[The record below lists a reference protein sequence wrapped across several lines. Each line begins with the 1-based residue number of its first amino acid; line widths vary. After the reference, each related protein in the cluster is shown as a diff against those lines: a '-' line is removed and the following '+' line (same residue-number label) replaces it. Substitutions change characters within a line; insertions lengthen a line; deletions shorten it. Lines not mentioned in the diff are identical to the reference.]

1 MPTSSEPVGPGETPP
16 EVQPRSLALATA
28 AAALLILA
36 GLAAEGQAP
45 AGSLKAFPTAEG
57 FGRFAVGGR
66 GGSICQVTTLADA
79 GPGSLRDCLTRSGPR
94 TVVFR
99 VGGTIVVDSTIEVHS
114 GRLTIAG
121 QTAPGGGIQ
130 IRNGDTPNSAVQ
142 IVADDVIVRH
152 IRFSAG
158 PTRNR
163 STNNDALFFAGSRA
177 IFDHVSAR
185 WATDENVDV
194 VYRDH
199 PYGDVTV
206 QWALIA
212 EPLNG
217 TVAHPGGHAYCFLA
231 GGHRVSLLHSLLED
245 CTLRA
250 PAVATRDGF
259 ALVNSVI
266 YNWSERAL
274 DVYARFGPV
283 AVAALGNL
291 WQMGPSSMTSAA
303 NRPARLNMGHRL
315 GGAPQDYSL
324 FASGNRS
331 FATGA
336 GQAAL
341 VPVPER
347 SALVAHPP
355 FPVDPASAT
364 SAEQAFR
371 DVMAFAG
378 AFPRDAADARI
389 VEEARTCTGH
399 ILRNESEI
407 AGGYPVLAGG
417 APYPDADA
425 DGMSDAWEAAHGVS
439 DPNGDADKDGYTNLE
454 EFLNELAGDQDGAG
468 NILNR
473 AGTGRGPVPPLNCNI
488 AVRETGGTDD
498 RRGH

>member
-1 MPTSSEPVGPGETPP
+1 MP
-16 EVQPRSLALATA
+16 EVKPRSLALATA

-36 GLAAEGQAP
+36 SLAAEGQAP

-57 FGRFAVGGR
+57 FGRFATGGR
-66 GGSICQVTTLADA
+66 GGSICQVTTLADS

-99 VGGTIVVDSTIEVHS
+99 VGGTIVVNSTIAVHD

-142 IVADDVIVRH
+142 IIADDVIVRH
-152 IRFSAG
+152 VRFSAG
-158 PTRNR
+158 PTHNR
-163 STNNDALFFAGSRA
+163 STNNDALFFAGNRA

-194 VYRDH
+194 VYGNR

-217 TVAHPGGHAYCFLA
+217 TLAHPGGHAYCFMS
-231 GGHRVSLLHSLLED
+231 GGRRVSLLHSLLED

-250 PAVATRDGF
+250 PDVATRDGF

-283 AVAALGNL
+283 EIAALGNL
-291 WQMGPSSMTSAA
+291 WQMGPSSVRNAA
-303 NRPARLNMGHRL
+303 NTPARLNMGHRL
-315 GGAPQDYSL
+315 GGEPQDYSL
-324 FASGNRS
+324 FAAGNRS

-341 VPVPER
+341 VPAPER
-347 SALVAHPP
+347 AALVQSPP
-355 FPVDPASAT
+355 FPVDPARVT
-364 SAEQAFR
+364 DPEQAFR

-378 AFPRDAADARI
+378 AFPRDAADTRI
-389 VEEARTCTGH
+389 VEEARTCTGR
-399 ILRNESEI
+399 ILRNESDI

-417 APYPDADA
+417 TPYPDADA
-425 DGMSDAWEAAHGVS
+425 DGMSDSWEAAHGVS

-454 EFLNELAGDQDGAG
+454 EFLNELAGDQDSAG
-468 NILNR
+468 NVLHR
-473 AGTGRGPVPPLNCNI
+473 AGTGRGPVPPVNCNI
-488 AVRETGGTDD
+488 AVRETGGADS